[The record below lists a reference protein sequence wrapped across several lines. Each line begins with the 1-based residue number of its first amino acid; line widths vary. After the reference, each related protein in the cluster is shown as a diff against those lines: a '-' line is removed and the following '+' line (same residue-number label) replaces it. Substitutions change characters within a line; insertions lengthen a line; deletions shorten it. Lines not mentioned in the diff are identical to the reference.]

1 MTEEKIAL
9 DSIKNDEKNSNDSN
23 SIAVNSSLDKG
34 SNDFKSSIEI
44 NLPLKKS
51 ETLEGKLWKFKRD
64 SSGII
69 SEIRKREAYDKPSVK
84 RKKKSKE
91 ARRRK
96 KTFRFHNTF
105 K

>member
-23 SIAVNSSLDKG
+23 AIAVNSSLDKG